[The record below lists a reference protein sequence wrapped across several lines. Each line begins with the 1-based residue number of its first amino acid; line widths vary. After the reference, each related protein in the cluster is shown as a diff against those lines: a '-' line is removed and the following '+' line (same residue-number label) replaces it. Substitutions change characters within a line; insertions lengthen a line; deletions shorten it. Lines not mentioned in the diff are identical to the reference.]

1 MRARHRFGTSFATL
15 PDLATRDGALP
26 SVESEV
32 DDAMFTKRFKLFN
45 LLGFPIY
52 VDLSWFIIVLLIT
65 WSLATNLFPY
75 WYEGMEQATYWWM
88 GLAGAM
94 GLFVSIVAHEL
105 GHSVVARQFDMP
117 VRSITLFIFG
127 GVAEL
132 SQEPPSA
139 KAEFFVAIAGP
150 LVSVLVGITCFVA
163 AMTFDASPTPIVG
176 VLWYLGIINGVLV
189 VFNMIPAFPLDG
201 GRVLRSILWHVRGSL
216 RWSTRITSTIGSGF
230 GLVLIVLGVVNFVG
244 GNFVGGMWQFLIGM
258 FLRGAAQMSY
268 QQVLIRRALEGESI
282 DRFMQT
288 NVVTVSPSTT
298 IRQLV
303 EDYVYRHHYKMFPVT
318 DQQRLVGC
326 VTTREIQQ
334 VPREEWEQRT
344 VGEVLAPCANENTA
358 EPSADAMQ
366 TLSRMNQGSVSRLM
380 VVQNDRLEGIVS
392 LKDLMKFIALK
403 VELEEGHTIAHSG

>member
-1 MRARHRFGTSFATL
+1 MY
-15 PDLATRDGALP
+15 
-26 SVESEV
+26 
-32 DDAMFTKRFKLFN
+32 TKRFKLFN

-52 VDLSWFIIVLLIT
+52 VDLSWFLIVLLIT
-65 WSLATNLFPY
+65 WSLATNLFPF
-75 WYEGMEQATYWWM
+75 WYDGFENATYWWM
-88 GLAGAM
+88 GLAGAI
-94 GLFVSIVAHEL
+94 GLFVSILAHEM
-105 GHSVVARQFDMP
+105 GHSIVARQFDMP

-150 LVSVLVGITCFVA
+150 IVSVLVAIACFVMA
-163 AMTFDASPTPIVG
+163 IVAEARPGTPIVG

-189 VFNMIPAFPLDG
+189 AFNMIPAFPLDG
-201 GRVLRSILWHVRGSL
+201 GRVLRSILWHVHGSL
-216 RWSTRITSTIGSGF
+216 RWSTRITSSIGSGF
-230 GLVLIVLGVVNFVG
+230 GLLLILLGVLNFVG
-244 GNFVGGMWQFLIGM
+244 GNIVGGMWQFLIGM

-288 NVVTVSPSTT
+288 NVVTVWPSTT
-298 IRQLV
+298 LRELV
-303 EDYVYRHHYKMFPVT
+303 DDYVYQYHHKMFPVL

-326 VTTREIQQ
+326 VTTRDVQQ
-334 VPREEWEQRT
+334 VPQDQWAQRT
-344 VGEVLAPCANENTA
+344 VGEILQPCGNENTT
-358 EPSADAMQ
+358 ERSADAMQ
-366 TLSRMNQGSVSRLM
+366 TLARMNQGDVSRLM

-403 VELEEGHTIAHSG
+403 VELEEGHPEYP